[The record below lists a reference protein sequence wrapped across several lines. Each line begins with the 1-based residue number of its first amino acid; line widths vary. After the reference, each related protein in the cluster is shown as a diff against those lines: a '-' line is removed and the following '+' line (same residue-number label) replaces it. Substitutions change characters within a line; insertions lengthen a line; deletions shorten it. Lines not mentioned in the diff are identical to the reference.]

1 MPATFSVLIET
12 LFVSGGPRVDQNADV
27 VTGSLLGNLLVCLRE
42 KPSNDEGSGH
52 SEGDAQPLD
61 EPAADEALDAADPE
75 AVILC
80 RRCGH
85 LITRPSDRIIK
96 DGSYRHT
103 FANPSGIV
111 FEIGCFSHAEGC
123 GPSGEPTDEFTWFRG
138 YRWRLALCRACFVHL
153 GWQFN
158 SLGGSS
164 GFWGLI
170 LNRLSFPV

>member
-1 MPATFSVLIET
+1 MPATSSVLIET
-12 LFVSGGPRVDQNADV
+12 LFVPGRPHVDQRTNLDP
-27 VTGSLLGNLLVCLRE
+27 GPLLGDLLVCLRE
-42 KPSNDEGSGH
+42 NPSNDDGSGH
-52 SEGDAQPLD
+52 SDGDAQKFD
-61 EPAADEALDAADPE
+61 ETALDEALDAADPE

-85 LITRPSDRIIK
+85 LITRPRDRIIK
-96 DGSYRHT
+96 DGNHRHT

-153 GWQFN
+153 GWQFT

>member
-1 MPATFSVLIET
+1 MPATSGVPIET
-12 LFVSGGPRVDQNADV
+12 LFVQGRPHVDQKSNLD
-27 VTGSLLGNLLVCLRE
+27 TGPFAGGLPVCLRE
-42 KPSNDEGSGH
+42 KPSSDDGSGH
-52 SEGDAQPLD
+52 SDGDAQQID
-61 EPAADEALDAADPE
+61 ETAADEALDAADPE

-85 LITRPSDRIIK
+85 LITRPRDRIFK
-96 DGSYRHT
+96 DGNHRHT

-153 GWQFN
+153 GWQFA